1 MALQVRT
8 RLTPSYDWK
17 SILVE
22 DITGTGIT
30 GYGNNQ
36 DPVNF
41 RELSDIVSIRLELTS
56 PSLITTIIDITGG
69 TLTTFKT
76 TLQYTVTN
84 LALGYLIDE
93 PIEDGIWTVVYT
105 PFFSNDSVINL
116 SATTPNTSLT
126 YLTSNKTSFI
136 NATKLIRIAGTVYS
150 NILSNIKNTVTPTTS
165 ILSTDVTQTSMTG
178 SQYYVGIG
186 TTGYTPI
193 AREIKECLDAKVAD
207 LSVCDCGCLEF
218 QTIKLVNMYL
228 LYDAMFD
235 NCVANNVTKAQQI
248 FDLLTTYCDKDC
260 GCNS

>member
-8 RLTPSYDWK
+8 RLTPGYDWK

-36 DPVNF
+36 NPTNRRNTILAVKEIF
-41 RELSDIVSIRLELTS
+41 TS
-56 PSLITTIIDITGG
+56 PTEIEYNFNQ
-69 TLTTFKT
+69 TLLPSGYTFVN
-76 TLQYTVTN
+76 TV
-84 LALGYLIDE
+84 LGQTIDE
-93 PIEDGIWTVVYT
+93 PLEDGLWKVEYRVHFTNASTINVTNGSKNFTVS
-105 PFFSNDSVINL
+105 SNANQDFNNVKYIYDV
-116 SATTPNTSLT
+116 A
-126 YLTSNKTSFI
+126 
-136 NATKLIRIAGTVYS
+136 NATYYSIATLNLATLSGTFTDTWGGS
-150 NILSNIKNTVTPTTS
+150 TNAALSNYNVVFSS
-165 ILSTDVTQTSMTG
+165 IL
-178 SQYYVGIG
+178 YV
-186 TTGYTPI
+186 PI

-207 LSVCDCGCLEF
+207 LSVCDCGCLEL

>member
-8 RLTPSYDWK
+8 RLTPGYDWK

-30 GYGNNQ
+30 GYGTLQNPINRRNTSNI
-36 DPVNF
+36 VTVT
-41 RELSDIVSIRLELTS
+41 ELITS
-56 PSLITTIIDITGG
+56 PSEILYTFNQ
-69 TLTTFKT
+69 TLLPSGYTFVN
-76 TLQYTVTN
+76 TV
-84 LALGYLIDE
+84 LGQTIDE
-93 PIEDGIWTVVYT
+93 PLEDGLWKVEYRVHFTNASTINVTNGSKNFTVS
-105 PFFSNDSVINL
+105 SNANQDFNNVKYIYDV
-116 SATTPNTSLT
+116 A
-126 YLTSNKTSFI
+126 
-136 NATKLIRIAGTVYS
+136 NATYYSIATLNLATLSGTFTNTWGGS
-150 NILSNIKNTVTPTTS
+150 TNAALSNYNVVFSS
-165 ILSTDVTQTSMTG
+165 IL
-178 SQYYVGIG
+178 YV
-186 TTGYTPI
+186 PI

-207 LSVCDCGCLEF
+207 LSVCDCGCLEL

>member
-8 RLTPSYDWK
+8 RLTPGYDWK

-30 GYGNNQ
+30 GYGTNQ
-36 DPVNF
+36 NPTTKRNTILAVKEIF
-41 RELSDIVSIRLELTS
+41 TS
-56 PSLITTIIDITGG
+56 PTEIEYNFNQ
-69 TLTTFKT
+69 TLLPSGYTFVN
-76 TLQYTVTN
+76 TV
-84 LALGYLIDE
+84 LGQTIDE
-93 PIEDGIWTVVYT
+93 PLEDGLWKVEYRVHFNNASTINVTNNSKNFTVS
-105 PFFSNDSVINL
+105 SNANQDFNNVKYIYDV
-116 SATTPNTSLT
+116 A
-126 YLTSNKTSFI
+126 
-136 NATKLIRIAGTVYS
+136 NATYYSIATLNLATLSGTFT
-150 NILSNIKNTVTPTTS
+150 NTWGGATNAALSNYNVVFSS
-165 ILSTDVTQTSMTG
+165 IL
-178 SQYYVGIG
+178 YV
-186 TTGYTPI
+186 PI

-207 LSVCDCGCLEF
+207 LSVCDCGCLEL

>member
-30 GYGNNQ
+30 GYGTNQ
-36 DPVNF
+36 DPVGF
-41 RELSDIVSIRLELTS
+41 RRLSDIVSIRLELTS
-56 PSLITTIIDITGG
+56 PSLITKIIDITGG

-126 YLTSNKTSFI
+126 YLTSNKTSFL
-136 NATKLIRIAGTVYS
+136 NATKLIKIAGTVYS
-150 NILSNIKNTVTPTTS
+150 NILSNLIGVTTS
-165 ILSTDVTQTSMTG
+165 ILSTNNTQISMTG
-178 SQYYVGIG
+178 SEYYVGLGI
-186 TTGYTPI
+186 TGYTPI
-193 AREIKECLDAKVAD
+193 AREIKECLDGKVAD
-207 LSVCDCGCLEF
+207 LSVCDCGCLEL

-228 LYDAMFD
+228 LYDAMFV
-235 NCVANNVTKAQQI
+235 NCAANNITKAQQI

>member
-8 RLTPSYDWK
+8 RLTPGYDWK

-36 DPVNF
+36 DPQLF

-56 PSLITTIIDITGG
+56 PSLITTTIDITGIP
-69 TLTTFKT
+69 LTTFKT
-76 TLQYTVTN
+76 TLQYTIVNTV
-84 LALGYLIDE
+84 LGYAIDDT
-93 PIEDGIWTVVYT
+93 IEDGIWTVVYT
-105 PFFSNDSVINL
+105 PFFSNDPVINL

-126 YLTSNKTSFI
+126 YSTSNKTSFI
-136 NATKLIRIAGTVYS
+136 NATKLIRIATNIYS
-150 NILSNIKNTVTPTTS
+150 NILSNIKDAITPTTS

-178 SQYYVGIG
+178 NQYYVGIG

-193 AREIKECLDAKVAD
+193 AREIKECLDGKVAD
-207 LSVCDCGCLEF
+207 LSVCDCGCLEL